1 MDLKDKKNSD
11 KSKIGVFLGTFDPI
25 HKGHIH
31 IAKNVIEEL
40 NLDSLIIIP
49 SYESPHKDKKII
61 TSSDTRLAMCRL
73 ACEGYDNIF
82 ASDIE
87 IKNELRGYS
96 LDKIN
101 LIVDTYRD
109 SIIYYIVGS
118 DAYMNVMEWSNID
131 KMVEK
136 VVFCVVLRKEDHRE
150 ELSSI
155 KDKLSKIGGKT
166 YICNFKT
173 LEISSSKIKSLI
185 KAKED
190 ISDYLP
196 ATVVTYIRANKFYE

>member
-1 MDLKDKKNSD
+1 MDLKDKIKSD

-40 NLDSLIIIP
+40 KLDSLLIIP

-61 TSSDTRLAMCRL
+61 TSSDTRLTMCKL

-87 IKNELRGYS
+87 IKNKLRGYS

-101 LIVDTYRD
+101 LLLDSYRD

-131 KMVEK
+131 IMVKK
-136 VVFCVVLRKEDHRE
+136 VVFCVVLRKDEHRE
-150 ELSSI
+150 VLFSI
-155 KDKLSKIGGKT
+155 KDKLSKIGGRT

-196 ATVVTYIRANKFYE
+196 STVATYIRANKFYE